1 MKKTLKTIFVL
12 TLATT
17 LAAFAPPV
25 EKKEVKKS
33 SITWLGK
40 KVTGEHSGTV
50 NLKSGYLNMD
60 GDKITAGSFVIDMTS
75 LAVTD
80 LQGEYKANLEGH
92 LSSEDFF
99 GTANHPTATF
109 TISKAKKDGMT
120 YKVAGDITIKGV
132 TQPLTFDLHMKDN
145 KAHAKLVIDRT
156 KFGITY
162 GSGSFFDDLKDKAIY
177 DDFELDVN
185 LEF

>member
-12 TLATT
+12 TLAISM
-17 LAAFAPPV
+17 AAFVSPV

-40 KVTGEHSGTV
+40 KVTGEHSGTI
-50 NLKSGYLNMD
+50 NLKSGYLQMD
-60 GDKITAGSFVIDMTS
+60 GDKITGGQFVMDMTS
-75 LAVTD
+75 LTVTD
-80 LQGEYKANLEGH
+80 LQGEYKGKLEGH
-92 LSSEDFF
+92 LGSDDFF
-99 GTANHPTATF
+99 GVANHPTATF
-109 TISKAKKDGMT
+109 SIAKAKKSGDT
-120 YKVAGDITIKGV
+120 YKIAGDITIKGV
-132 TQPLTFDLHMKDN
+132 TQPLTFDLHMMGS

-162 GSGSFFDDLKDKAIY
+162 KSGSIFDDLKDKAIY

>member
-12 TLATT
+12 TLVST
-17 LAAFAPPV
+17 LVAFAPPV

-40 KVTGEHSGTV
+40 KVTGEHSGTIG
-50 NLKSGYLNMD
+50 LKSGYIQMN
-60 GDKITAGSFVIDMTS
+60 GDKMTGGEFVIDMTT
-75 LAVTD
+75 LTVTD
-80 LQGEYKANLEGH
+80 LQGEYKGKLEGH
-92 LSSEDFF
+92 LNSDDFF
-99 GTANHPTATF
+99 GVSNYPTATF
-109 TISKAKKDGMT
+109 TIKKAKKDGDT
-120 YKVAGDITIKGV
+120 YKVAGDITIKGK
-132 TQPLTFDLHMKDN
+132 TQPLTFDMHMMGN

-177 DDFELDVN
+177 DDFELDIN